1 MKRWNL
7 GWCALYAINRRHFT
21 FCWNPITSTIR
32 IVNIRPS
39 TDHLMTISDREKVE
53 RSDAST
59 PFESRTAVPF
69 VRLRGFNRRRI
80 ILKFVVE
87 KFLNSIRIIFFSC
100 QILRF
105 NATIDRA
112 LKYFTLN
119 LNKNFLSSRKLGK
132 RFWKLSVEAFFKK
145 LPSILLM
152 QQKLEKRGRKR
163 KEKR

>member
-1 MKRWNL
+1 M
-7 GWCALYAINRRHFT
+7 
-21 FCWNPITSTIR
+21 STIR
-32 IVNIRPS
+32 IVNIRPP

-53 RSDAST
+53 RRDAST

-80 ILKFVVE
+80 TLKFE